1 MSGVKPVVRDT
12 APDSCQLKVSPEAA
26 GRRCARY
33 VFACVFCCVA
43 ADVANL
49 RCVHVYTLRCVRCVT
64 CVGCVRGLV
73 TGPWRSPAS
82 TPGLSGRSQLCRSS
96 CLPWRAVH
104 YNNSALHG
112 TADKAT
118 CIVAIYQTGLESM
131 QAAWLLHSVSGQRVG
146 VVVD

>member
-1 MSGVKPVVRDT
+1 LCPMCIR
-12 APDSCQLKVSPEAA
+12 
-26 GRRCARY
+26 
-33 VFACVFCCVA
+33 CVA
-43 ADVANL
+43 L
-49 RCVHVYTLRCVRCVT
+49 RCVT

-73 TGPWRSPAS
+73 TGSWRSPAS
-82 TPGLSGRSQLCRSS
+82 TPGLSGRSQRCRSS

-118 CIVAIYQTGLESM
+118 CIAAIYQTGLESM

-146 VVVD
+146 VAVD